1 MLMQFFP
8 SSVSCLAEMKD
19 SLYHAK
25 HMFHFGTH
33 RGFRMFDC
41 LEQLELFAVCF
52 LQLRRTLVDLIPD
65 RLSFVVDKNC
75 IIPLFC
81 TQIPA
86 VTINFLLCSLKK
98 LGNHVAV
105 VHIGRCRF
113 HRVNQSAVRIHTD
126 VFLIAE
132 VPLVALFDGMSFRIT
147 LLFFVDACPPAR
159 R

>member
-25 HMFHFGTH
+25 HMFHFGTN

-41 LEQLELFAVCF
+41 LEQLELFAACF

-75 IIPLFC
+75 IILLFC

-86 VTINFLLCSLKK
+86 V
-98 LGNHVAV
+98 
-105 VHIGRCRF
+105 
-113 HRVNQSAVRIHTD
+113 RIHTD
-126 VFLIAE
+126 
-132 VPLVALFDGMSFRIT
+132 PLVALFDGMSLRIT
-147 LLFFVDACPPAR
+147 LLFLVFR

>member
-8 SSVSCLAEMKD
+8 SSESCFAKMKD

-25 HMFHFGTH
+25 HMFHFGTN

-41 LEQLELFAVCF
+41 FEQLELFAACF
-52 LQLRRTLVDLIPD
+52 LQLRRTLVDLIQD
-65 RLSFVVDKNC
+65 RLSFIVDKNS
-75 IIPLFC
+75 IILLFC

-86 VTINFLLCSLKK
+86 VTINILLCSLQK

-105 VHIGRCRF
+105 VYIGRCRF

-132 VPLVALFDGMSFRIT
+132 IPLVALFDGMSFRIT
-147 LLFFVDACPPAR
+147 LLFLVFR